1 MLYSQFLFAPQHVY
15 PAFFLLL
22 PMIHHRFFFVLH
34 LVTIVTDDRRYPK
47 MFFLGKITVAPLK
60 NKNKKKKSQVF
71 VKMISEERIKKSA
84 HKCWI

>member
-1 MLYSQFLFAPQHVY
+1 
-15 PAFFLLL
+15 
-22 PMIHHRFFFVLH
+22 
-34 LVTIVTDDRRYPK
+34 